1 MLLQHMTGY
10 SNLSMVQYFSS
21 GFYILELHALFAHSY
36 GAIGIWVD
44 NRLICGI
51 NTVTTFTFLYH
62 IGGMKVNVNT
72 YEFAFCTV
80 CTVCSVDTHYAM
92 NLLLAFA
99 LVITMNSS
107 QSACAVI
114 WNNFSC
120 HIIECASYHTGSFV
134 DEVCSNKPYDKIA
147 SDS

>member
-1 MLLQHMTGY
+1 M
-10 SNLSMVQYFSS
+10 
-21 GFYILELHALFAHSY
+21 
-36 GAIGIWVD
+36 
-44 NRLICGI
+44 
-51 NTVTTFTFLYH
+51 
-62 IGGMKVNVNT
+62 NVNT

-114 WNNFSC
+114 WNNFSV
-120 HIIECASYHTGSFV
+120 ASLNVQVITLALLWTRYVVTNRMTKNV
-134 DEVCSNKPYDKIA
+134 

>member
-1 MLLQHMTGY
+1 MTGF

-21 GFYILELHALFAHSY
+21 GFYILSYTLYLPVLTY

-80 CTVCSVDTHYAM
+80 CTVCSVDTHYTM

-114 WNNFSC
+114 WNNFSVS
-120 HIIECASYHTGSFV
+120 ERLRLA
-134 DEVCSNKPYDKIA
+134 
-147 SDS
+147 

>member
-1 MLLQHMTGY
+1 MTGF

-21 GFYILELHALFAHSY
+21 SFYILELHALFARSY
-36 GAIGIWVD
+36 GALGIWVD
-44 NRLICGI
+44 NGLICGI

-92 NLLLAFA
+92 NLLLTLA

-114 WNNFSC
+114 WNNFSV
-120 HIIECASYHTGSFV
+120 ASLNVQVITLALLWTRYVVTNRMAKNV
-134 DEVCSNKPYDKIA
+134 